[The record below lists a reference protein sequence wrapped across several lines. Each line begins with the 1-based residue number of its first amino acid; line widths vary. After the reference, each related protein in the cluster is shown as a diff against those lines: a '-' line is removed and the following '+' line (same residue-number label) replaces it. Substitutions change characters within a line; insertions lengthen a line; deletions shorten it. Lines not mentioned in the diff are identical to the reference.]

1 MGAEKVAYQRSNP
14 YSRSGWNKS
23 SLPNKKQMHLV
34 NQNLKTTWQ
43 FTFYVDLFNCVMLV
57 VSYRGK
63 VQVIRWSAIAN
74 DSSSVSVE
82 GTLLI
87 SFTLMCLE
95 LLFYAVNKSSFFIS
109 TTCILIIRIT
119 HGEFFSDT
127 EFRWI
132 VFIVRSI
139 GSSSWPAFTCDNVKK
154 GHKWPVL
161 RRLKWQENTVRRV
174 SPPPPLPTPHRSKLL
189 EGCRRNTGEHHGVCI
204 LLQNTNFNVTVSI
217 KVQTKWLFEYNGWK
231 KRMFWKGQP
240 YSLQLNAIL
249 TEVSYSKITEALC
262 FWKLRTTTNHIIQMA
277 IPVSPVYGKTTKIG
291 TAFIKISEQRL
302 W

>member
-174 SPPPPLPTPHRSKLL
+174 SPPPPSPPPIVVSCWK
-189 EGCRRNTGEHHGVCI
+189 GVDEIQVNITAFAFCCKI
-204 LLQNTNFNVTVSI
+204 QI
-217 KVQTKWLFEYNGWK
+217 WMWLF
-231 KRMFWKGQP
+231 Q
-240 YSLQLNAIL
+240 
-249 TEVSYSKITEALC
+249 
-262 FWKLRTTTNHIIQMA
+262 
-277 IPVSPVYGKTTKIG
+277 
-291 TAFIKISEQRL
+291 
-302 W
+302 